1 MDASHK
7 SGANRA
13 GPTQA
18 PVEAPSTAPID
29 AATMAPTTA
38 PIEVTARGTARVDR
52 KTKHLLERLAPGDV
66 AVISHADIDEVSA
79 RALAAKRPAMIINAE
94 PCITGRY
101 RCPGPAILMDAGIP
115 VVDCVGDQVM
125 DKLADGED
133 VQVRAGR
140 VYAQGRV
147 AGSGR
152 CFARE
157 HLADA
162 YATADENRG
171 AELERFVT
179 NTLHYALQEKDIIL
193 GELDVPRIQ
202 TRIRGRHCVIAVR
215 GSNYLEDLAAL
226 SSYIREVQPVLIGVD
241 GGADALLDAG
251 LVPHMII
258 GDMDSVTD
266 KALLS
271 GAELIAHAYPDGKS
285 PASDRLQSLRL
296 AHSVFRCP
304 GTSEDIAM
312 LLAHDKGASLI
323 VMLGSHSNM
332 LDFLEKGRPGMG
344 STFLVRLKV
353 GSVLVDARGVS
364 QLYRG
369 RLRIGHVASIVA
381 AAAVPLI
388 ALALASRPL
397 AGLARLIILRLR
409 VALGLL

>member
-1 MDASHK
+1 MDASDE
-7 SGANRA
+7 SRA
-13 GPTQA
+13 DRADMTG
-18 PVEAPSTAPID
+18 
-29 AATMAPTTA
+29 A
-38 PIEVTARGTARVDR
+38 PIEAATRATARVDR
-52 KTKHLLERLAPGDV
+52 KTKHLLERLAPGDI

-79 RALAAKRPAMIINAE
+79 RALAAMRPAMIINAQ

-115 VVDCVGDQVM
+115 VLDCLGDQLM
-125 DKLADGED
+125 DSVVDGAE
-133 VQVRAGR
+133 VQVCADHVFAGGKG
-140 VYAQGRV
+140 V
-147 AGSGR
+147 GSGR
-152 CFARE
+152 RFTRE

-162 YATADENRG
+162 YADAEENRG

-179 NTLHYALQEKDIIL
+179 NTLQYALQEKDIIL
-193 GELDVPRIQ
+193 GELDVPTIK
-202 TRIRGRHCVIAVR
+202 TRIRGRHCVVAVR
-215 GSNYLEDLAAL
+215 GSNYVEDLAAVGP
-226 SSYIREVQPVLIGVD
+226 YIREIKPVLIGVD

-251 LVPHMII
+251 LVPDMII

-266 KALLS
+266 KALFS
-271 GAELIAHAYPDGKS
+271 GAELIAHAYPDGSS
-285 PASDRLQSLRL
+285 PASDRLRSLGL

-312 LLAHDKGASLI
+312 LLAHNKGASLI

-369 RLRIGHVASIVA
+369 RLRLGHVASIVA
-381 AAAVPLI
+381 AAAAPLI

-409 VALGLL
+409 VALGLM

>member
-1 MDASHK
+1 MDASDE
-7 SGANRA
+7 SGTDPQGLIGTPAEATA
-13 GPTQA
+13 G
-18 PVEAPSTAPID
+18 
-29 AATMAPTTA
+29 
-38 PIEVTARGTARVDR
+38 GTARVDR
-52 KTKHLLERLAPGDV
+52 KTKHLLERLAPGEI

-115 VVDCVGDQVM
+115 VLDCVGDQLM
-125 DKLADGED
+125 DSIADGAE
-133 VQVRAGR
+133 VQVCEERVSAGGR
-140 VYAQGRV
+140 VV
-147 AGSGR
+147 GSGR
-152 CFARE
+152 RFGRE
-157 HLADA
+157 HLVDA
-162 YATADENRG
+162 YAAADANRG

-179 NTLHYALQEKDIIL
+179 NTLQYALQEKDIIL
-193 GELDVPRIQ
+193 GELDVPSIK
-202 TRIRGRHCVIAVR
+202 TRVRGRHCVIAVR
-215 GSNYLEDLAAL
+215 GSNYLEDLAAVG
-226 SSYIREVQPVLIGVD
+226 SYIREVRPVLIGVD
-241 GGADALLDAG
+241 GGADALIDADM
-251 LVPHMII
+251 VPDMII

-266 KALLS
+266 KALFS
-271 GAELIAHAYPDGKS
+271 GAELIAHAYPDGRS
-285 PASDRLQSLRL
+285 PASDRLTRLGL

-312 LLAHDKGASLI
+312 LLAHHKGASLI

-369 RLRIGHVASIVA
+369 RLRLGHVASIVA

-388 ALALASRPL
+388 ALAMASRPL

-409 VALGLL
+409 VALGLM

>member
-1 MDASHK
+1 MDASDE
-7 SGANRA
+7 SGADHV
-13 GPTQA
+13 GPIEGPAQA
-18 PVEAPSTAPID
+18 PTA
-29 AATMAPTTA
+29 
-38 PIEVTARGTARVDR
+38 VTARGTARVDR
-52 KTKHLLERLAPGDV
+52 KTKHLLERLAPGEI

-79 RALAAKRPAMIINAE
+79 RSLAAKRPAVIINAE

-101 RCPGPAILMDAGIP
+101 RCPGPAVLMDAGVP
-115 VVDCVGDQVM
+115 MLDCVGGQIM
-125 DKLADGED
+125 DSVADGAQ
-133 VQVRAGR
+133 VQVCGDRISTAGR
-140 VYAQGRV
+140 DV
-147 AGSGR
+147 GSGR
-152 CFARE
+152 CFTRE

-162 YATADENRG
+162 YAAAEENRR
-171 AELERFVT
+171 AELERFVA
-179 NTLHYALQEKDIIL
+179 NTLSYALQEKDIIL
-193 GELDVPRIQ
+193 GELDMPIIK
-202 TRIRGRHCVIAVR
+202 TRIRGRHCVMAVR
-215 GSNYLEDLAAL
+215 GSSYVEDLAAV
-226 SSYIREVQPVLIGVD
+226 SSYIREIRPVLIGVD

-251 LVPHMII
+251 LAPNIII
-258 GDMDSVTD
+258 GDMDSVSD

-271 GAELIAHAYPDGKS
+271 GAELIAHAYPDGRS
-285 PASDRLQSLRL
+285 PASDRLTCLGLS
-296 AHSVFRCP
+296 HSVFRCP

-369 RLRIGHVASIVA
+369 RLRLGHVAGIVA
-381 AAAVPLI
+381 AAAVPLV

-409 VALGLL
+409 VALGLM

>member
-1 MDASHK
+1 MDTSHN
-7 SGANRA
+7 SGAGRS
-13 GPTQA
+13 GQA
-18 PVEAPSTAPID
+18 EAPGD
-29 AATMAPTTA
+29 A
-38 PIEVTARGTARVDR
+38 TARGIARVDR
-52 KTKHLLERLAPGDV
+52 KTKHLLERLAPGEI

-79 RALAAKRPAMIINAE
+79 RSFAAKRPAMIIDAE
-94 PCITGRY
+94 PCVTGRY

-115 VVDCVGDQVM
+115 VLDSVGDQIM
-125 DKLADGED
+125 DSLADGAE
-133 VQVRAGR
+133 VQVCAGR
-140 VYAQGRV
+140 VSAGDRV
-147 AGSGR
+147 VGTGR
-152 CFARE
+152 CFTRE
-157 HLADA
+157 HLSDA
-162 YATADENRG
+162 YAAADANRG

-193 GELDVPRIQ
+193 GEVDVPGIR

-215 GSNYLEDLAAL
+215 GSNYLEDLAAVG
-226 SSYIREVQPVLIGVD
+226 SYIREVRPVLIGVD

-251 LVPHMII
+251 LTPDMII
-258 GDMDSVTD
+258 GDMDSVSD
-266 KALLS
+266 KALSS
-271 GAELIAHAYPDGKS
+271 GAELVAHAYPDGRS
-285 PASDRLQSLRL
+285 PASDRLRSLGL
-296 AHSVFRCP
+296 PHLVFRCP

-369 RLRIGHVASIVA
+369 RLRLGHVAGIVA

-388 ALALASRPL
+388 ALALASPSL

-409 VALGLL
+409 VALGLM

>member
-1 MDASHK
+1 MDASDD
-7 SGANRA
+7 SGPDHA
-13 GPTQA
+13 GLSEGQT
-18 PVEAPSTAPID
+18 EA
-29 AATMAPTTA
+29 TTA
-38 PIEVTARGTARVDR
+38 ATARVGR
-52 KTKHLLERLAPGDV
+52 KTKHLLERLAPGEI

-79 RALAAKRPAMIINAE
+79 RALAAKRPAVIINAE

-115 VVDCVGDQVM
+115 VLDCVGDQVM
-125 DKLADGED
+125 ESIADGAE

-140 VYAQGRV
+140 VYAGGGMV
-147 AGSGR
+147 GSGR
-152 CFARE
+152 CFTRE

-162 YATADENRG
+162 YAAAEENRG

-179 NTLHYALQEKDIIL
+179 NTLHYALQEKDMIL
-193 GELDVPRIQ
+193 GELDVPIIK

-215 GSNYLEDLAAL
+215 GSNYLEDLAAV
-226 SSYIREVQPVLIGVD
+226 SSYIREVRPVLIGVD

-251 LVPHMII
+251 LVPDMIV

-271 GAELIAHAYPDGKS
+271 GAELVAHAYPDGRS
-285 PASDRLQSLRL
+285 PASDRLRSLGL

-353 GSVLVDARGVS
+353 GSVLVDARGVN

-369 RLRIGHVASIVA
+369 RLRVGHVASIVA
-381 AAAVPLI
+381 AAVVPLI

-409 VALGLL
+409 VALGLM

>member
-1 MDASHK
+1 MDASDE
-7 SGANRA
+7 SGPDRRPDWN
-13 GPTQA
+13 
-18 PVEAPSTAPID
+18 STG
-29 AATMAPTTA
+29 AAK
-38 PIEVTARGTARVDR
+38 GTARVDR
-52 KTKHLLERLAPGDV
+52 KTKHLLERLAPGEI

-79 RALAAKRPAMIINAE
+79 RSLVAKRPAMIINAE

-101 RCPGPAILMDAGIP
+101 RCPGPAILMDADIP
-115 VVDCVGDQVM
+115 VLDCVGDQLM
-125 DKLADGED
+125 DSIADGAE
-133 VQVRAGR
+133 VQVCEGR
-140 VYAQGRV
+140 VTAGGRV
-147 AGSGR
+147 VGSGR
-152 CFARE
+152 RFTRK

-162 YATADENRG
+162 YAAAEDNRG

-179 NTLHYALQEKDIIL
+179 NTLQYALKEKDIIL
-193 GELDVPRIQ
+193 GELDVPSIM

-215 GSNYLEDLAAL
+215 GSNYLEDLAAVG
-226 SSYIREVQPVLIGVD
+226 SYIREARPVLIGVD

-251 LVPHMII
+251 MVPHMII

-266 KALLS
+266 RALFS
-271 GAELIAHAYPDGKS
+271 GAELIAHAYPDGRS
-285 PASDRLQSLRL
+285 PASDRLARL
-296 AHSVFRCP
+296 GLSHSVFRCP

-369 RLRIGHVASIVA
+369 RLRLGHVVSIVA
-381 AAAVPLI
+381 AAAVPII

-397 AGLARLIILRLR
+397 AGLARLIIQRLR
-409 VALGLL
+409 VALGLM